1 MPEEGPES
9 APEAPEA
16 DEIDSEK
23 VTIRIPKRYLRMIDF
38 LVKVDDVSSRS
49 QAVREAIR
57 DYVYHR
63 TEVVAEKVKK
73 FQDAE
78 KLMTELHDLEE
89 RYGKQ

>member
-1 MPEEGPES
+1 MPEE
-9 APEAPEA
+9 
-16 DEIDSEK
+16 SEK
-23 VTIRIPKRYLRMIDF
+23 VTIRVPKKFLRMMDF

-49 QAVREAIR
+49 QAIRDAIR

-78 KLMTELHDLEE
+78 KLMTELHEIEE
-89 RYGKQ
+89 KYTQQ